1 MAHGVCV
8 CSCLLTKGGIGK
20 FVGKLEKFA
29 GLFSAIVHGT
39 HPSLEPPAHKGAR
52 VA

>member
-1 MAHGVCV
+1 VG
-8 CSCLLTKGGIGK
+8 SCLLTKGGIGK

-39 HPSLEPPAHKGAR
+39 DRSPEPPAPR
-52 VA
+52 VAHFA